1 MTENLRLR
9 MRIRKMINKAAGDFF
24 NSIEDEDLQNLTGEI
39 MSLNEEWV
47 LNNLHTYG
55 AEVIMK
61 HGLKQNQ
68 RKWIDNLRKKL
79 KGGKN

>member
-1 MTENLRLR
+1 